1 MNPYLFII
9 FGSILT
15 GIHIFSIK
23 YLRVNPFSRNMF
35 YGLCLLSFFIWL
47 LSRYFVFIVSDNIP
61 ITLIHVILNLSI
73 LVSTILS
80 IVIYKTK
87 MNWSYFLGG
96 LGLMLCGVYFVE
108 KSILQ

>member
-23 YLRVNPFSRNMF
+23 YLRVKPFSRNMF
-35 YGLCLLSFFIWL
+35 YGLCLLSFSIWL
-47 LSRYFVFIVSDNIP
+47 LSRYFIFIVSDNIP
-61 ITLIHVILNLSI
+61 ITVIHVILNLSI
-73 LVSTILS
+73 IVSTILS

-87 MNWSYFLGG
+87 INWVYFFGG
-96 LGLMLCGVYFVE
+96 VVLMLCGVYFVE
-108 KSILQ
+108 KSIL